1 MARIVF
7 RLPDVGEGIA
17 EAELVAWYVQPGQHI
32 EADAPLLEVM
42 TDKATVEIPS
52 PQTGT
57 VVSLAGAPGDRL
69 AIGSDLVVFE
79 TEDAGQAPV
88 PAAPEAPAAPERDA
102 ARPGKAL
109 AAPAVRERARLLG
122 VELGAVAGS
131 GPAGRVTHA
140 DLDRVLGGAAP
151 AAVPSEAVEEIK
163 VIGLRR
169 RIAERMQDAVR
180 RIPHFT
186 YVEEVDVGALEEL
199 RAALNARHG
208 GARPRLTVLP
218 FLIRA
223 LVRAVPSCPQ
233 VNALF
238 DDEAGVL
245 RRHAALHVGI
255 ATQTPQGLM
264 VPVLR
269 HAGSLD
275 LWQCAAGIAALAAAA
290 RAGEAPR
297 EALAGST
304 ITITSLGRLGGIV
317 TTPVINP
324 PEVAIV
330 GVNRIAERPVV
341 RGGALAVGR
350 VMNLSCSFDH
360 RVVDG
365 WDAAEFVHAVKALLE
380 NPALLFVEA
389 PAG

>member
-223 LVRAVPSCPQ
+223 LVRAVPSRPQ